1 MKPGLVIGNGESRK
15 LLNLNRTISNYTSY
29 GCNAIVR
36 DINVDYLVCVDR
48 RMVKESL
55 TSPNCPNQ
63 IHTRQDWKRYF
74 TGDVVAVVPNLP
86 YKGDKRW
93 DDPFHWGSGPYALL
107 LAASHNHQDISMIG
121 FDLYSETKHVNNVY
135 KDTPNYNP
143 KQHRAIDPSYWIK
156 QVAKVFECFPN
167 TQFKVY
173 NKKDW
178 SMPISWKLDNVKFE
192 DQENFNSG

>member
-15 LLNLNRTISNYTSY
+15 LLNLNRTIHNYTSY
-29 GCNAIVR
+29 GCNAIIR
-36 DINVDYLVCVDR
+36 DIKVDYLVCVDR

-55 TSPNCPNQ
+55 TLPNCPEQ

-74 TGDVVAVVPNLP
+74 TGDVVTVVPELP
-86 YKGDKRW
+86 YKGNNRW

-107 LAASHNHQDISMIG
+107 LAAIHHHENISMIG
-121 FDLYSETKHVNNVY
+121 FDLYSETKHINNVY

-167 TQFKVY
+167 TQFKIY

-178 SMPISWKLDNVKFE
+178 SMPISWQMDNVKFE
-192 DQENFNSG
+192 NQENFNSG